1 LADPVTGLTPGD
13 PNAKPLSFGPAPTS
27 PGFDVLDLLKG
38 TPQDRLRQLRQ
49 HRDDM
54 LALTVPFAAVSEA
67 SAARTAAA
75 NALKRLTAHPQEF
88 GFNLKPDDPRV
99 VAAQRTLD
107 KATDEFHRVQTRQT
121 ERSAVFQ
128 LCSQGLA
135 QVEAW
140 LRDGRPSGTVLEAV
154 EVEPPKLLKGEDVLS
169 GIERLRRRCR
179 ELKSDLHRIASAPM
193 PSSWAKERMRAQVEA
208 LTARGEPDVSLLTE
222 RGGNIVWPTTQVQV
236 TIYNAQPGAVGYVE
250 MPDVLAIEAWR
261 NKEAIIKQLTA
272 LIDAESDDAAALTQS
287 DRELR
292 TAETTGDL
300 LDIERQEAS
309 LVWLAQSQNLPVEHR
324 ADVSAQALLGVALV
338 TAPAVNPSPGTSPGW
353 SFTMAIPGAR

>member
-193 PSSWAKERMRAQVEA
+193 PSSWAKERMREQVEA
-208 LTARGEPDVSLLTE
+208 LAARGEPDASVLTE
-222 RGGNIVWPTTQVQV
+222 RGANIIWPTVQLRV
-236 TIYNAQPGAVGYVE
+236 TIYNAEPGAVGYAEV
-250 MPDVLAIEAWR
+250 PDMLAIEAWR

-272 LIDAESDDAAALTQS
+272 LIDAESDDKAALTDTERQ
-287 DRELR
+287 LR
-292 TAETTGDL
+292 TAEVMADEL
-300 LDIERQEAS
+300 ACERDEAALTWRAVS
-309 LVWLAQSQNLPVEHR
+309 EQLPVWFR
-324 ADVSAQALLGVALV
+324 ADIAPQALLGLAVV
-338 TAPAVNPSPGTSPGW
+338 TVPRAIDGPTTSLAYDIVLG
-353 SFTMAIPGAR
+353 GRR